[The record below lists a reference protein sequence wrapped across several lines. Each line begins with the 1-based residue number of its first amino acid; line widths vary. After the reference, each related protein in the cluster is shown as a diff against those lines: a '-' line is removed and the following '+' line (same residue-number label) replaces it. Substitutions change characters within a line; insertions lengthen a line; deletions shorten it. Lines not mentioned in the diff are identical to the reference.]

1 LVQTACGRGRAD
13 VGRREASVA
22 SWYETRIDRQL
33 REAQERGDF
42 DNLPGA
48 GKPLPN
54 NGEEYDAEWWLK
66 GLVRRESIASAGL
79 PPALALRKE
88 VEDLPKVLAGK
99 RTETAVRQVVTDLND
114 RILLARRGPVD
125 GPPVAVKPV
134 DADAVV
140 REWRSARAAATA
152 PRPTATENDAP
163 ARAAR
168 RSRWWTRRPA

>member
-1 LVQTACGRGRAD
+1 MVPAG
-13 VGRREASVA
+13 REANVA

-66 GLVRRESIASAGL
+66 GLVRRESIAAAGL
-79 PPALALRKE
+79 PPALALRRE
-88 VEDLPKVLAGK
+88 IQDLPSVLARK
-99 RTETAVRQVVTDLND
+99 HTETAVRQVVTDLND

-134 DADAVV
+134 DVDAVV
-140 REWRSARAAATA
+140 REWRAARAAATA
-152 PRPTATENDAP
+152 RPAARRETAPPGDAAAP
-163 ARAAR
+163 AAR
-168 RSRWWTRRPA
+168 RSRWWSRRSA

>member
-1 LVQTACGRGRAD
+1 MRPRPRGST
-13 VGRREASVA
+13 GREASVA

-42 DNLPGA
+42 DNLPGV

-88 VEDLPKVLAGK
+88 VEDLPKVLARK
-99 RTETAVRQVVTDLND
+99 RTETAVRQVVTELND

-134 DADAVV
+134 DVDAVV

-152 PRPTATENDAP
+152 PPATTTDAVTP
-163 ARAAR
+163 DSAAQRGR
-168 RSRWWTRRPA
+168 RSRWWSRRSV

>member
-1 LVQTACGRGRAD
+1 MAN
-13 VGRREASVA
+13 
-22 SWYETRIDRQL
+22 WYETRIDRQL

-66 GLVRRESIASAGL
+66 GLVRRESITSAGL

-88 VEDLPKVLAGK
+88 VEDLPKVLARK
-99 RTETAVRQVVTDLND
+99 RTEPAVRQVVTDLND

-134 DADAVV
+134 DVDAVV
-140 REWRSARAAATA
+140 REWRSARSAATA
-152 PRPTATENDAP
+152 RPANTTEAVAPDDAPPRPT
-163 ARAAR
+163 R
-168 RSRWWTRRPA
+168 RSRWWSRRPV

>member
-1 LVQTACGRGRAD
+1 M
-13 VGRREASVA
+13 A

-33 REAQERGDF
+33 LEAQERGDF
-42 DNLPGA
+42 DNMPGA

-88 VEDLPKVLAGK
+88 VEDLPKALARK
-99 RTETAVRQVVTDLND
+99 HTETAVRQVVTDLND

-125 GPPVAVKPV
+125 GPPVAVKPSSASGGAL
-134 DADAVV
+134 DRRRPDGRRPRPRQLRPTTHRNGRPA
-140 REWRSARAAATA
+140 ARAGGPAARCDRHA
-152 PRPTATENDAP
+152 QPGVPRPQP
-163 ARAAR
+163 R
-168 RSRWWTRRPA
+168 RRR

>member
-1 LVQTACGRGRAD
+1 MT
-13 VGRREASVA
+13 

-42 DNLPGA
+42 DDLPGA
-48 GKPLPN
+48 GQPLPN

-66 GLVRRESIASAGL
+66 GLVRRESIAGAGL

-88 VEDLPKVLAGK
+88 IEDLSSVVARK

-134 DADAVV
+134 DVDAVL
-140 REWRSARAAATA
+140 RDWRAARAAATT
-152 PRPTATENDAP
+152 RPPTPTEAATPGNASVRP
-163 ARAAR
+163 LSRQRWWSR
-168 RSRWWTRRPA
+168 RSP

>member
-1 LVQTACGRGRAD
+1 MT
-13 VGRREASVA
+13 

-66 GLVRRESIASAGL
+66 GLVRRESIAGAGL

-88 VEDLPKVLAGK
+88 IEDLPSVAARK
-99 RTETAVRQVVTDLND
+99 RTETAVRQIVRDLND

-125 GPPVAVKPV
+125 GPPVACKPV
-134 DADAVV
+134 DVDAVL
-140 REWRSARAAATA
+140 RDWRAARSAATA
-152 PRPTATENDAP
+152 RPATAEPKSATKAVRSGNAS
-163 ARAAR
+163 ARPSRRQRWWSR
-168 RSRWWTRRPA
+168 RSA

>member
-1 LVQTACGRGRAD
+1 M
-13 VGRREASVA
+13 A

-48 GKPLPN
+48 GEPLPN

-66 GLVRRESIASAGL
+66 GLVRRESIAAAGL

-88 VEDLPKVLAGK
+88 IEDLPAALARK

-134 DADAVV
+134 DVDAVV
-140 REWRSARAAATA
+140 REWRDARAAAAAA
-152 PRPTATENDAP
+152 PAVRTDAATTDAATTEAVMRGDAP
-163 ARAAR
+163 TRPAR
-168 RSRWWTRRPA
+168 RSRWWSRRRA

>member
-1 LVQTACGRGRAD
+1 M
-13 VGRREASVA
+13 A

-134 DADAVV
+134 DVDAVV

-152 PRPTATENDAP
+152 PPATTTEE
-163 ARAAR
+163 R
-168 RSRWWTRRPA
+168 RSGTGRPPLTLVVAPLGLTCH